1 MEYEEEDWEWED
13 EFSEFDYLM
22 TALTIYCMTDMT
34 KEQYWNIINHVG
46 DGFEFDAAVDVQ
58 SRLNDIVRL
67 HNNKILTPS
76 QMKILIAHQRK
87 FINDTK
93 G

>member
-1 MEYEEEDWEWED
+1 MEYEEEDWEED
-13 EFSEFDYLM
+13 FSEFDYLM

-46 DGFEFDAAVDVQ
+46 DGFEFDAAVDIQ
-58 SRLNDIVRL
+58 ARLNDIVRL
-67 HNNKILTPS
+67 HNEKILTPS
-76 QMKILIAHQRK
+76 QLQRLGYKRK

-93 G
+93 R

>member
-1 MEYEEEDWEWED
+1 MEYEEEEDWED

-46 DGFEFDAAVDVQ
+46 DGFEFDCAVDIQ
-58 SRLNDIVRL
+58 SKLNDVVRIF
-67 HNNKILTPS
+67 NTKILTPK
-76 QMKILIAHQRK
+76 QMKMLVAHQRK

>member
-1 MEYEEEDWEWED
+1 MEYEEEDWGEED
-13 EFSEFDYLM
+13 YSEFDYLM

-58 SRLNDIVRL
+58 ARLIDIVRIF
-67 HNNKILTPS
+67 NSKILTPS
-76 QMKILIAHQRK
+76 QMKILIDHQRK
-87 FINDTK
+87 FIDDTK

>member
-1 MEYEEEDWEWED
+1 MEYDEEDWEED
-13 EFSEFDYLM
+13 FSEFEYLM
-22 TALTIYCMTDMT
+22 GALTIYCMTDMT

-67 HNNKILTPS
+67 HNNKVLTPS
-76 QMKILIAHQRK
+76 QMKMLIDHQRK

>member
-1 MEYEEEDWEWED
+1 MEYDEEDWEED
-13 EFSEFDYLM
+13 FSEFEYLM
-22 TALTIYCMTDMT
+22 GALTIYCMTDMT
-34 KEQYWNIINHVG
+34 KEQYWNIINHVE
-46 DGFEFDAAVDVQ
+46 DGFEFDASVDVQ

-67 HNNKILTPS
+67 HNNKVLTPS
-76 QMKILIAHQRK
+76 QMKMLIDHQRK